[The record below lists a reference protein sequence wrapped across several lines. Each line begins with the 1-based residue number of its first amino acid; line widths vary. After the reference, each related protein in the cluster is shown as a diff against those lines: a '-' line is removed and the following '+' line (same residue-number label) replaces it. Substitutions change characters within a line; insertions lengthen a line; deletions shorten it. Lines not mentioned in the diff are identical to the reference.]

1 MKRFGLIIIGIIAVL
16 ILWAVSGQRGFVTL
30 DEGVKNKWAG
40 VQTAYQNRADLVQQL
55 VGVVQGAK
63 DFEAKTLKDVIEAR
77 AKATSVNI
85 DAKDLTPEN
94 LEKFQAAQAQLS
106 GAFSRLMVVA
116 EQYPQ
121 LKATEAFLK
130 LQGQV
135 EGIENGVKS
144 ARDSFNSAIDP
155 YNVKVRQFPGSILAS
170 IFGFKEKMRFEAD
183 PGAKTAPTIKFN

>member
-1 MKRFGLIIIGIIAVL
+1 MKRSGLIIIGIIAVL
-16 ILWAVSGQRGFVTL
+16 VLWAVSGQRGFVTL
-30 DEGVKNKWAG
+30 DEGVKSKWAG
-40 VQTAYQNRADLVQQL
+40 VQTAYQNRADLVKQL
-55 VGVVQGAK
+55 IGVVQGAK

-94 LEKFQAAQAQLS
+94 LEKFQQAQAQLS
-106 GAFSRLMVVA
+106 GAFSRLMAVA

-144 ARDSFNSAIDP
+144 ARDTFNASIDP
-155 YNVKVRQFPGSILAS
+155 YNVKVRQFPSSILAS
-170 IFGFKEKMRFEAD
+170 VFGFKEKKRFEAD
-183 PGAKTAPTIKFN
+183 PGATNAPDINFK